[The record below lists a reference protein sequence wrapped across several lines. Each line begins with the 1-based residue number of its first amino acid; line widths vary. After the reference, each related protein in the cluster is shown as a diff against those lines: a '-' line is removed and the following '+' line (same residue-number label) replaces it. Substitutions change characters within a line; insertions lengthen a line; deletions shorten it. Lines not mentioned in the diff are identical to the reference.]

1 MAQWLTA
8 LTALAEDLN
17 SVPGIQFSQLTVTR
31 EFQFPFLAPLGPSV
45 HMQTHTHRRTQTQH
59 VFLRCVFLALFGQ

>member
-17 SVPGIQFSQLTVTR
+17 SVPGIQFSRFTVTR

-45 HMQTHTHRRTQTQH
+45 HRQTHTHRHTQT
-59 VFLRCVFLALFGQ
+59 